1 MKKKQLSLISFL
13 LIVVLLITACCN
25 DQTPATSSETST
37 PAASASP
44 EAAEPTEVAGST
56 GPSVTPAVLTPPVDV
71 TPTPDA
77 DGTPKVTPD
86 ASVPTGTGA
95 AVPTE
100 GGTLQPASPA
110 VSEAGKATPAPS
122 ENKTPTKGGKPTA
135 APEPT
140 KGSGKPTNTPK
151 PTKAPAKDTPTPTMS
166 LKEQA
171 MHQGTGVV
179 WTELCPEMLTL
190 VNKARRELSLR
201 EKMWGDK
208 ELEEIALARVVDTIQ
223 ELEDGCVHSGAK
235 NYYHKGLEC
244 PILEIF
250 AWGAWD
256 CEMAFEVWRDS
267 PNHWASIINDGT
279 EDEVAACD
287 IIDEDGREIKKGD
300 IIPGVD
306 AYMVCAHAIYEGDDY
321 WVIVSVGKRRPWP
334 ND

>member
-1 MKKKQLSLISFL
+1 MKHRSLSLMSLL
-13 LIVVLLITACCN
+13 LIAILLFTACCN
-25 DQTPATSSETST
+25 DQTPATSPETST

-151 PTKAPAKDTPTPTMS
+151 PTKAPAKETPTPSPTPTPEPIVWDEPWEDAVCRDDIAAALMAKVNAYRVS
-166 LKEQA
+166 KGVPVYENPYDYDAYKPGLGDRLTEKAHRVAKANALLGSKSQSKHEGGQI
-171 MHQGTGVV
+171 GTGIVYWRSSTDAEVV
-179 WTELCPEMLTL
+179 
-190 VNKARRELSLR
+190 
-201 EKMWGDK
+201 
-208 ELEEIALARVVDTIQ
+208 EEISG
-223 ELEDGCVHSGAK
+223 ELFTTWYNSKAHNANMLDDWSPSIGVAVMAVYEYYDGIF
-235 NYYHKGLEC
+235 YYYAAIMG
-244 PILEIF
+244 
-250 AWGAWD
+250 
-256 CEMAFEVWRDS
+256 VS
-267 PNHWASIINDGT
+267 STSIP
-279 EDEVAACD
+279 
-287 IIDEDGREIKKGD
+287 K
-300 IIPGVD
+300 
-306 AYMVCAHAIYEGDDY
+306 
-321 WVIVSVGKRRPWP
+321 
-334 ND
+334 